1 MREVT
6 QTRKQNPWADRD
18 KLFHDIITSA
28 NFYDYRLRGLGVVG
42 GRILGFFIDL
52 RHRLYKTLALRT
64 VCVYVRVCDQP
75 NTHEST
81 LQSTEQLGRSRKDT
95 QFLPETI
102 TLKTY

>member
-6 QTRKQNPWADRD
+6 HTRKQNPWADRD

-52 RHRLYKTLALRT
+52 RHRLYYVL
-64 VCVYVRVCDQP
+64 YVRVCDQP

-95 QFLPETI
+95 QFLSETI